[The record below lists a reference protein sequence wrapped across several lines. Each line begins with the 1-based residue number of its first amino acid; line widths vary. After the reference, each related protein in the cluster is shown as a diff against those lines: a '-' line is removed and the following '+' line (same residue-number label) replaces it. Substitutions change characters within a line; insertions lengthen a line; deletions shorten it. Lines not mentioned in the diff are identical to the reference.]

1 MITTLGFRLLLFV
14 TLFLVG
20 LKAVPELGQNA
31 PQPTA
36 YAGMPHIP
44 APLR

>member
-20 LKAVPELGQNA
+20 LKAVPDAHETHLA
-31 PQPTA
+31 S
-36 YAGMPHIP
+36 AGTDEARHVHV
-44 APLR
+44 R